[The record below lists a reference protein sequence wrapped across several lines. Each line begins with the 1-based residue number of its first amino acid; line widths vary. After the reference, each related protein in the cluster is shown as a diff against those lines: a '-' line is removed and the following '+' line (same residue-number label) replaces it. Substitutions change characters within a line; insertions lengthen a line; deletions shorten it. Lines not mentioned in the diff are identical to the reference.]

1 MAGQLTGEQHG
12 RSKLTEKDVIKIRR
26 KMKRGASH
34 IDLAV
39 DYPQVDPVTIFR
51 AGTGRT
57 WVFLSETPSPARLP
71 RKPKPKARSTKTK
84 RRQKR

>member
-26 KMKRGASH
+26 AMNRGASH
-34 IDLAV
+34 VDLAEN
-39 DYPQVDPVTIFR
+39 YPQVDPVTIFR

-57 WVFLSETPSPARLP
+57 WIYLGEPPSPARLP
-71 RKPKPKARSTKTK
+71 RKKKRPKRK
-84 RRQKR
+84 R

>member
-26 KMKRGASH
+26 AMNRGASH
-34 IDLAV
+34 VDLAE

-57 WVFLSETPSPARLP
+57 WVYLGEPPSPARLP
-71 RKPKPKARSTKTK
+71 RLAPKRK
-84 RRQKR
+84 RKRKKKR

>member
-26 KMKRGASH
+26 AMNRGASH
-34 IDLAV
+34 VDLAE

-57 WVFLSETPSPARLP
+57 RVYLGEPPSPARLP
-71 RKPKPKARSTKTK
+71 RLAPKRK
-84 RRQKR
+84 RKRKKKR